1 VAVAARWDRAARAPA
16 ATDPPTVTDSST
28 GEADGPSD
36 EAVVNT
42 ASEAAEGLVLSRFKQ
57 SDVRD
62 LDVTVTFEDG
72 VLEVDVY
79 LNAPDADADPEQV
92 ADDAALA
99 AQDAVD
105 ELFADHE

>member
-1 VAVAARWDRAARAPA
+1 MA
-16 ATDPPTVTDSST
+16 DSST
-28 GEADGPSD
+28 DEADGPSD

-79 LNAPDADADPEQV
+79 LNAPDADADLDPEQV

-105 ELFADHE
+105 ELFAESE